1 MGEDAAEAQE
11 SGKIRSEV
19 MAYLSKLSDLDQSL
33 NDSDPEQIYIPK
45 ALLLNRLREPFDFIQ
60 KGYDENGYTFV
71 HFKIDD
77 LCELLNQ
84 SKSTVISLKKKLQQ
98 YGLIEEVKVGNNQ
111 PNRIYLTDNL
121 IPYMTQGERL

>member
-45 ALLLNRLREPFDFIQ
+45 ALLE
-60 KGYDENGYTFV
+60 
-71 HFKIDD
+71 IDD
-77 LCELLNQ
+77 F
-84 SKSTVISLKKKLQQ
+84 
-98 YGLIEEVKVGNNQ
+98 
-111 PNRIYLTDNL
+111 
-121 IPYMTQGERL
+121 

>member
-1 MGEDAAEAQE
+1 
-11 SGKIRSEV
+11 
-19 MAYLSKLSDLDQSL
+19 MAYLSKLSDLDQLL

-45 ALLLNRLREPFDFIQ
+45 ALLEIDDFKGLKSFLLNRLREPFDFIQ

-111 PNRIYLTDNL
+111 PNRIYLTDKL